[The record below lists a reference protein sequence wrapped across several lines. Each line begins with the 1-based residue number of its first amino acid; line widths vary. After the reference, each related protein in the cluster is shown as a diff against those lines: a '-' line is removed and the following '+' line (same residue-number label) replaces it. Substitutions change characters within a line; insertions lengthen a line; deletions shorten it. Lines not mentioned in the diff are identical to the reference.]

1 MNIEPYILLIFLGLI
16 LFLAGLSHRISV
28 VSQWDLAVFK
38 KLNAISQS
46 NAQIV
51 FFRVLWPIGTTPFT
65 LIMLLS
71 IFLYDWR
78 TGLMASLSIF
88 CAIFIERTIKL
99 NIKRIRPFED
109 LPDIAIHQPRRPN
122 DPSFPSGDSLRV
134 WFLAAVLSVVFG
146 LAWYYIAVVCLLA
159 LLISLGRIAM
169 GVHYPL
175 DVLSG
180 AGLGLIAAGIC
191 LLILYR

>member
-1 MNIEPYILLIFLGLI
+1 MNIEIYTALIFWGLI

-38 KLNAISQS
+38 KLNAVNQN
-46 NAQIV
+46 NAQIG

-65 LIMLLS
+65 IIILLS

-78 TGLMASLSIF
+78 KGLLASLSIF
-88 CAIFIERTIKL
+88 CATFVERIIKF
-99 NIKRIRPFED
+99 NMKRIRPFED

-134 WFLAAVLSVVFG
+134 WFLAVVLSVIFG
-146 LAWYYIAVVCLLA
+146 LAWYYIAVMCILA

-180 AGLGLIAAGIC
+180 AGLGLVAAGIC
-191 LLILYR
+191 LLILYG

>member
-1 MNIEPYILLIFLGLI
+1 VNIELSTLLIFCGLI
-16 LFLAGLSHRISV
+16 LFLAGLSHRILA
-28 VSQWDLAVFK
+28 VSQWDLAAFK
-38 KLNAISQS
+38 QFNAISQN

-65 LIMLLS
+65 IITLLS
-71 IFLYDWR
+71 LFLYDWR
-78 TGLMASLSIF
+78 KGLLAGLSIF
-88 CAIFIERTIKL
+88 CATFIERIIKL
-99 NIKRIRPFED
+99 NMKRIRPFED

-134 WFLAAVLSVVFG
+134 WFLAAVLPVVFG
-146 LAWYYIAVVCLLA
+146 LAWYYILVVCFLA

-191 LLILYR
+191 LLILYH

>member
-1 MNIEPYILLIFLGLI
+1 MNIEIYTLLIFCGLI
-16 LFLAGLSHRISV
+16 LFLAGLSHRISAV
-28 VSQWDLAVFK
+28 LQWDIAVFK
-38 KLNAISQS
+38 KFNAINQN
-46 NAQIV
+46 NAQIG
-51 FFRVLWPIGTTPFT
+51 FFRFLWPIGTTPFT
-65 LIMLLS
+65 IIMLLS

-78 TGLMASLSIF
+78 KGLLAGLSIF
-88 CAIFIERTIKL
+88 CATFIERIIKL
-99 NIKRIRPFED
+99 NMKRIRPFEE
-109 LPDIAIHQPRRPN
+109 LPDIVLYQPRRPN

-146 LAWYYIAVVCLLA
+146 LAWYYILVVCLLA

-191 LLILYR
+191 LLILYH